1 MKYLLAKELYL
12 LNTNSEVKSRSK
24 ASKKR
29 KVQKEINIYFNEL

>member
-12 LNTNSEVKSRSK
+12 AYIMIKVESRSK

-29 KVQKEINIYFNEL
+29 KVLKEINIYFNEL